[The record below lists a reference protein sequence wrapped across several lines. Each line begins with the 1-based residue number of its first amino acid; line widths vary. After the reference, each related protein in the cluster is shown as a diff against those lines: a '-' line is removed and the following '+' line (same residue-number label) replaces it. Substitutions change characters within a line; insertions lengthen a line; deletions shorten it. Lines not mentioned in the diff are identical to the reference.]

1 MSGTAIIR
9 YKLSQAAALTAVVPA
24 ARIQAG
30 VLPQGTALPC
40 ISVTLI
46 SGVDPAKQVSKSSGL
61 RTDRVQIT
69 VDAASYPQVRQILAL
84 CRAAL
89 PYTRGTVNSIACDSI
104 VPDIEGP
111 DGFDDLLKSYFQSQ
125 DYIVTWSE

>member
-1 MSGTAIIR
+1 MSGVAIVR
-9 YKLSQAAALTAVVPA
+9 YKLANSANLTAVVPA

-30 VLPQGTALPC
+30 VLPQNTALPA
-40 ISVTLI
+40 ISVTLV
-46 SGVDPAKQVSKSSGL
+46 SGVTGLQVAKASGL

-69 VDAASYPQVRQILAL
+69 VDALTYPQVRQILAL

-104 VPDIEGP
+104 LPDIEGP
-111 DGFDDLLKSYFQSQ
+111 DGFDDLLKTYFQSQ
-125 DYIVTWSE
+125 DYMITWSA

>member
-1 MSGTAIIR
+1 MSGTSIVW
-9 YKLSQAAALTAVVPA
+9 YKLTQAAALTAVVPA
-24 ARIQAG
+24 TRIKAG

-46 SGVDPAKQVSKSSGL
+46 SGNTLAQVSKSSGL
-61 RTDRVQIT
+61 HTDRVQIT
-69 VDAASYPQVRQILAL
+69 VDAGSYPQVRQILAL

-89 PYTRGTVNSIACDSI
+89 PYTRGTVNSVKCDSI

>member
-9 YKLSQAAALTAVVPA
+9 YKLANYANLTAVVPA

-40 ISVTLI
+40 ISVT
-46 SGVDPAKQVSKSSGL
+46 QVSGTTYNEVGKASGL
-61 RTDRVQIT
+61 HFDRVQIT
-69 VDAASYPQVRQILAL
+69 ADAASYPQVRQILAL

-89 PYTRGTVNSIACDSI
+89 PYTRGTVNSIVCDNI

>member
-1 MSGTAIIR
+1 MSGVAIVR
-9 YKLSQAAALTAVVPA
+9 YKLSQAAALTAIVPA

-40 ISVTLI
+40 ISVTLV
-46 SGVDPAKQVSKSSGL
+46 SGRVLPQVSKSSGL
-61 RTDRVQIT
+61 HTDRVQIT

>member
-1 MSGTAIIR
+1 MSGTALIR
-9 YKLSQAAALTAVVPA
+9 YKLANSANLTAVVPA

-46 SGVDPAKQVSKSSGL
+46 SGTTLNQVAQSSGL
-61 RTDRVQIT
+61 HTDRVQIT

>member
-1 MSGTAIIR
+1 MSGVAIIR
-9 YKLSQAAALTAVVPA
+9 YKLSQSANLTAVVPA
-24 ARIQAG
+24 TRIQAG

-40 ISVTLI
+40 ISVTQV
-46 SGVDPAKQVSKSSGL
+46 SGVPLNYVAASSGL

-69 VDAASYPQVRQILAL
+69 VDAASYPQVRQILSL

-125 DYIVTWSE
+125 DYIVTWGA

>member
-9 YKLSQAAALTAVVPA
+9 YKLANYANLTAVVPA

-46 SGVDPAKQVSKSSGL
+46 SGNTLNQVSKSSGL

-69 VDAASYPQVRQILAL
+69 VDAASYPDVRTLL
-84 CRAAL
+84 GLVRAAL
-89 PYTRGTVNSIACDSI
+89 PYTRGAVNSIACDSI
-104 VPDIEGP
+104 LPDIEGP

>member
-1 MSGTAIIR
+1 MSGVAIVR
-9 YKLSQAAALTAVVPA
+9 YKLANYANLTAVVPA
-24 ARIQAG
+24 TRIQAG
-30 VLPQGTALPC
+30 VLPQNTALPA
-40 ISVTLI
+40 ISVTLV
-46 SGVDPAKQVSKSSGL
+46 SGVTGLQLSKPSGL

-69 VDAASYPQVRQILAL
+69 VDATTYPQVRQILAL

-104 VPDIEGP
+104 LPDIEGP
-111 DGFDDLLKSYFQSQ
+111 DGFDDLLKTYFQSQ

>member
-1 MSGTAIIR
+1 MSGTAIVR
-9 YKLSQAAALTAVVPA
+9 YKLANYANLTAVVPA

-46 SGVDPAKQVSKSSGL
+46 SSMTSLQVLKSSGL

-69 VDAASYPQVRQILAL
+69 VDALTYPQVRQILAL

-104 VPDIEGP
+104 LPDIEGP

-125 DYIVTWSE
+125 DFMITWSA

>member
-1 MSGTAIIR
+1 MSGVAIVR
-9 YKLSQAAALTAVVPA
+9 YKLANYANLTAAVPA

-30 VLPQGTALPC
+30 VLPQNTALPA
-40 ISVTLI
+40 ISVTLV
-46 SGVDPAKQVSKSSGL
+46 SGVTGLQISKPSGL

-69 VDAASYPQVRQILAL
+69 VDALTYPQVRQILAL

-104 VPDIEGP
+104 LPDIEGP
-111 DGFDDLLKSYFQSQ
+111 DGFDDLLKTYFQSQ
-125 DYIVTWSE
+125 DFMITWSA

>member
-1 MSGTAIIR
+1 MSGVAIAR
-9 YKLSQAAALTAVVPA
+9 YKLANYAPLIAVVPA

-30 VLPQGTALPC
+30 VLPQNTALPA
-40 ISVTLI
+40 ISVTLV
-46 SGVDPAKQVSKSSGL
+46 SGVTGLQLADVSGL

-69 VDAASYPQVRQILAL
+69 VDAVSYPQVRQILAL

-104 VPDIEGP
+104 LPDIEGP
-111 DGFDDLLKSYFQSQ
+111 DGFDDLLKTYFQSQ
-125 DYIVTWSE
+125 DFMITWSA

>member
-1 MSGTAIIR
+1 MSGVAIIR
-9 YKLSQAAALTAVVPA
+9 YKLANAAALTAVVPT

-40 ISVTLI
+40 ISVTQV
-46 SGVDPAKQVSKSSGL
+46 SGVPLNYVAASSGL
-61 RTDRVQIT
+61 HTDRVQIT

-125 DYIVTWSE
+125 DYIVTWSA

>member
-1 MSGTAIIR
+1 MSGVAIAR
-9 YKLSQAAALTAVVPA
+9 YKLANSANLTAVVPA

-30 VLPQGTALPC
+30 VLPQNTALPA
-40 ISVTLI
+40 ISVTLV
-46 SGVDPAKQVSKSSGL
+46 SGVTGLQVSKASGL

-104 VPDIEGP
+104 LPDIEGP
-111 DGFDDLLKSYFQSQ
+111 DGFDDLLKTYFQSQ
-125 DYIVTWSE
+125 DYIVRWSA

>member
-9 YKLSQAAALTAVVPA
+9 YKLAQHAALTAVVPA
-24 ARIQAG
+24 TRIQAG

-40 ISVTLI
+40 ISVT
-46 SGVDPAKQVSKSSGL
+46 QVSGTTLNQVAQSSGL
-61 RTDRVQIT
+61 HTDRVQIT
-69 VDAASYPQVRQILAL
+69 VDAASYPQVRHILAL

-89 PYTRGTVNSIACDSI
+89 PYTRGTINGIACDSI